1 MPKISALLS
10 VYNGE
15 RYIEETIESVLNQTF
30 SDFEFII
37 INDGSTDST
46 KEIIDR
52 YKDNRIRAF
61 HLEKNVGVGE
71 ALRYGVS
78 KVEGEYVV
86 KIDGDDIS
94 NLSRF
99 QKQKDFLDN
108 NPSVALVKSLFEYF
122 PHNKEVE
129 QSSGYKYCKN
139 VIEQHKNKVITP
151 EDIKEKLYWF
161 CCIPHTTI
169 MVRSNILKK
178 VNYRP
183 FRICEDYD
191 LFYRMN
197 KAGYKMDTIAE
208 VLVKMRVTGSST
220 SVREDKNNQCEEIAY
235 EIKKEEIEKLISQN
249 KPIYI
254 WGAGSFG
261 KKVLTVLNK
270 RNIKVTGFIDSNYE
284 NLDKE
289 YNNIPILPPK
299 FLKEHKHLSPKI
311 IVASQTGMFEIA
323 EQLEECSYHHLS
335 DYLVYR

>member
-178 VNYRP
+178 ENYRP
-183 FRICEDYD
+183 FRVCEDYD

-197 KAGYKMDTIAE
+197 KAGYKMDTVAE
-208 VLVKMRVTGSST
+208 VLVKTRVTGSST
-220 SVREDKNNQCEEIAY
+220 SVTENKNNQFEEVAY
-235 EIKKEEIEKLISQN
+235 EIKKEEIEKLISQK

-261 KKVLTVLNK
+261 KKVLSVLNK
-270 RNIKVTGFIDSNYE
+270 RNIKVNGFVDSNYE

-299 FLKEHKHLSPKI
+299 FLIEHKHLNPKI
-311 IVASQTGMFEIA
+311 FVASQPGMFEIV
-323 EQLEECSYHHLS
+323 EQLEECGYKHLS
-335 DYLVYR
+335 DYLVFH

>member
-270 RNIKVTGFIDSNYE
+270 RNIKVNGFVDSNYE

-289 YNNIPILPPK
+289 
-299 FLKEHKHLSPKI
+299 
-311 IVASQTGMFEIA
+311 
-323 EQLEECSYHHLS
+323 
-335 DYLVYR
+335 